1 MGKDD
6 MVTNFNG
13 DQRNHIQMYLTSV
26 ENTSK
31 PTMFSPSSHSIESD
45 ILLFVTFISLK
56 QVPTPIS
63 LFMMMHN
70 KTISLDKLKVLSM
83 GLFLQP

>member
-45 ILLFVTFISLK
+45 ILLFVTFISANSH
-56 QVPTPIS
+56 IS
-63 LFMMMHN
+63 FHDDAQQDN
-70 KTISLDKLKVLSM
+70 KFGQTQST
-83 GLFLQP
+83 